1 MHCMG
6 IQGTKDDDVATRVG
20 WRQGLEPG
28 SASATPAPPSLS
40 DGRKSA
46 GRSADPESIFFSR

>member
-28 SASATPAPPSLS
+28 SASATPAPPL
-40 DGRKSA
+40 
-46 GRSADPESIFFSR
+46 PERWQEVSGAVCRP